1 MIATIIYQ
9 ENEIWV
15 RASYNQEFVDWI
27 KGEVMINCRH
37 WNKENDA
44 WVISYS
50 YEDDLIVECFKLFS
64 AVYKVGKRSVKKTG
78 PRAWKRPKQSPLD
91 SRTAYDV
98 FHLQPSAPPEL
109 INAAYR
115 VMAKLY
121 HPDVYNGPDATD
133 QMKKIND
140 AYEKIR
146 KVEKLP

>member
-1 MIATIIYQ
+1 MIAAIIYQ

-15 RASYNQEFVDWI
+15 RTPFNKDFVDWV
-27 KGEVMINCRH
+27 KSEVVINCRR
-37 WNKENDA
+37 WDKENDV

-50 YEDDLIVECFKLFS
+50 YEDDLIVECFKLFHE
-64 AVYKVGKRSVKKTG
+64 VKKIGKRSAKKTE
-78 PRAWKRPKQSPLD
+78 PQFSRSRQTPMDA
-91 SRTAYDV
+91 RTAYDV

-121 HPDVYNGPDATD
+121 HPDVYGEPDATD